1 MHTSQQSRQRLES
14 IKNTTEA
21 HSNIIAASIDS
32 IPIGVCITD
41 RHGHYVSVN
50 TAYCSIYGY
59 SQEDLIGQHFT
70 VVVQEED
77 KAALSTLHDDFISR
91 KRELQGQW
99 KVRNKEG
106 HTFMILSNAAYLTDQ
121 DTGESQKMTFV
132 VNITDAQH
140 AHEELQAT
148 VAILQKK
155 LQTQDVAVNMANHD
169 VKNNIVSILSV
180 VGILLNET
188 PTEKQKKWLNILK
201 NLSEKAMSLL
211 GTTSDY
217 ERMEQGNYVPNV
229 SEFDL
234 VQTIN
239 EEIASLDR
247 LIDKKKLRVKL
258 NFQSEGNGL
267 LIRADK
273 FYMERM
279 LHNLLQNAIEASP
292 EGKAVSIHLVHD
304 DLIRMNIHNEGAIPA
319 DIQSH
324 FFEKYITSGKPSGT
338 GLGTYIVKLI
348 VEMHHGSVT
357 FQSSEEAG
365 THLYL
370 SFPGQLLVAKK
381 SSDFAINQLK

>member
-21 HSNIIAASIDS
+21 HSNIIAASINT

-41 RHGHYVSVN
+41 RHGYYVSVN
-50 TAYCSIYGY
+50 TAYCSIYEY
-59 SQEDLIGQHFT
+59 SQEELIGQHFT

-77 KAALSTLHDDFISR
+77 KAVLSTLHDDFISR

-99 KVRNKEG
+99 KVRSKEG

-121 DTGESQKMTFV
+121 DTGEPQKMTFV

-148 VAILQKK
+148 VAVLQKK

-188 PTEKQKKWLNILK
+188 PTEKQKKWLDIVK
-201 NLSEKAMSLL
+201 NLGEKAMSLL

-217 ERMEQGNYVPNV
+217 ERMEQGSYVPNV

-247 LIDKKKLRVKL
+247 LIDKKRLQIKL
-258 NFQSEGNGL
+258 NFQSEDDGL

-273 FYMERM
+273 FYTERL
-279 LHNLLQNAIEASP
+279 LHNLLQNAVEASP
-292 EGKAVSIHLVHD
+292 EGKAVSINLVHD
-304 DLIRMNIHNEGAIPA
+304 DRIRINIHNEGAIPV
-319 DIQSH
+319 DIQAH

-348 VEMHHGSVT
+348 VEMHQGSVS
-357 FQSSEEAG
+357 FQSSEKEG
-365 THLYL
+365 TYLYL
-370 SFPGQLLVAKK
+370 SFPSQLLVGE
-381 SSDFAINQLK
+381 